1 MFCPGCGKSLPDGST
16 FCSGCG
22 RKVAPIATGGAAINN
37 KFIVTTTNNVDGYIV
52 KDYISTVTGT
62 DIYMVGGLLG
72 GGMANQ
78 EKLFGNAYQNALNK
92 MIDKAKEK
100 NANAIIGIS
109 LNFTGAANTGS
120 VIVAL
125 VGTAVKVEKKADN

>member
-1 MFCPGCGKSLPDGST
+1 MFCPGCGKSLPDEST

-22 RKVAPIATGGAAINN
+22 KKLTTIPTSAPVNS
-37 KFIVTTTNNVDGYIV
+37 KFIVTTTNSIDGYAV
-52 KDYISTVTGT
+52 KEYISTVTGT
-62 DIYMVGGLLG
+62 DIYLVGGILG

-78 EKLFGNAYQNALNK
+78 EKLFGTAYQNALNK
-92 MIDKAKEK
+92 MMNKAKEK

-125 VGTAVKVEKKADN
+125 IGTAVKVEKKSDN

>member
-1 MFCPGCGKSLPDGST
+1 MLP
-16 FCSGCG
+16 
-22 RKVAPIATGGAAINN
+22 GAAINN
-37 KFIVTTTNNVDGYIV
+37 NFIVTTTNNVDGYIV